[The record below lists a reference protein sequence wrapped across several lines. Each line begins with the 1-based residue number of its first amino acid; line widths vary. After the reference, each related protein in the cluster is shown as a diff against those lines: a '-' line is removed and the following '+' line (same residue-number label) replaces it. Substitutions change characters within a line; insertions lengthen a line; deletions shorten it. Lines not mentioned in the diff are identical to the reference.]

1 MKDLILA
8 IRNKPTTSFLDSLE
22 QKYAPKKQKVEIKE
36 EKDDKKRRKKNKD

>member
-22 QKYAPKKQKVEIKE
+22 QKYAPKKQKVEMKE
-36 EKDDKKRRKKNKD
+36 EKDEKKSRKKNKD